1 MSVDTRLTS
10 LERVLQHYIESSERN
25 IASLSYEMKEFKDEM
40 KEFKDGVEEFKDE
53 MKDFKDEMLTS
64 RKEMNKQ
71 WGNLANK
78 MGSLVEDIISPGVG
92 PALKRYFNTKLDFIG
107 NHVKK
112 YNKESGLQGEFDI
125 VATGENYV
133 FIVEVKSSPD
143 NEKLDYFKEQ
153 VIPRFK
159 LLYPEYKSRQI
170 IPIMGS
176 LNFTEKLIDYASKS
190 GIYLLGFREW
200 EYLDILNF
208 DKVNTP

>member
-1 MSVDTRLTS
+1 MSVDTRLTT

-25 IASLSYEMKEFKDEM
+25 LASLSYEMK
-40 KEFKDGVEEFKDE
+40 VFKDE
-53 MKDFKDEMLTS
+53 MKDFKDEMKVFKDEMGDFKDDSLTY

-71 WGNLANK
+71 WGSLANK
-78 MGSLVEDIISPGVG
+78 MGSLVEDIITPGIG
-92 PALKRYFNTKLDFIG
+92 PALKRYFNTRLDFIG
-107 NHVKK
+107 NHLKK

-125 VATGENYV
+125 VATDENHVY
-133 FIVEVKSSPD
+133 IVEVKSSPD
-143 NEKLDYFKEQ
+143 IEKIDYFKGQ

-176 LNFTEKLIDYASKS
+176 LSFSEKLIDYASKS
-190 GIYLLGFREW
+190 DVYLLGFREW

-208 DKVNTP
+208 DKINTP